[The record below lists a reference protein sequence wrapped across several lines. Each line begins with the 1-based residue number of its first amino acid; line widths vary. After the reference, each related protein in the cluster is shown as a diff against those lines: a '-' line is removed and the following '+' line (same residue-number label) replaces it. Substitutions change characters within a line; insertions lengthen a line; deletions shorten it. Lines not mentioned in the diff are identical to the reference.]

1 LYSCHGG
8 FSLYHEF
15 SIVVGEARTMLVVV
29 SDDLAFPTTDMQDL
43 SLLRILDQPNEH
55 LSSVWALMPQLS
67 PKPPPLPELP
77 QSLPEDK
84 NKEEKGSRFAK
95 FMAER
100 QELLKKSVQ
109 LGKVERLSDKIIPS
123 KL

>member
-1 LYSCHGG
+1 VVFFWS
-8 FSLYHEF
+8 HEF
-15 SIVVGEARTMLVVV
+15 FTVVTEARSMLVVV
-29 SDDLAFPTTDMQDL
+29 SDDLAFSPTDMQDL
-43 SLLRILDQPNEH
+43 SLLQILDQPNEH

-77 QSLPEDK
+77 QSLPED
-84 NKEEKGSRFAK
+84 NSKEGKGSRFAK

-100 QELLKKSVQ
+100 QELLKKSIQ
-109 LGKVERLSDKIIPS
+109 LGKVGRHSDKIIPS

>member
-1 LYSCHGG
+1 
-8 FSLYHEF
+8 
-15 SIVVGEARTMLVVV
+15 MVV

-77 QSLPEDK
+77 QSPPEDN

-100 QELLKKSVQ
+100 QELLKKSGQ
-109 LGKVERLSDKIIPS
+109 LGKVDRLSDKIIPS